1 MREELEPMFGE
12 WGAQILQFLITAA
25 IVIALLALAYWLVR
39 RYSLGGA
46 GRHSR
51 SKVPRLT
58 IVDAMPVD
66 GRRRLLL
73 VRRDNVEHLILVGG
87 PSDVVVEQ
95 SIVRQRR
102 PRPSEGEQPPT
113 QMASSFDA
121 APPNVAENPPV
132 AFQPPQLRAP
142 APPPEPVATPAQ
154 TAGMNGTQAAPE
166 RNFSFRRL
174 ATAASAAPAPSVIAH
189 RAAPAPEP
197 TPSAARYVDL
207 HRPTRIEAPLT
218 QTAPEPEADPLFPDL
233 PTSESDLGDAEP
245 ADALMNGA
253 GDSHHAPR
261 EPSPFA
267 KPLGSGE
274 DTAAKVSD
282 LEREMARL
290 LGEITQKRTS

>member
-1 MREELEPMFGE
+1 MREVLEPMFGE

-39 RYSLGGA
+39 RYSLGGT
-46 GRHSR
+46 GRHNR

-73 VRRDNVEHLILVGG
+73 VRRDNVEHLILIGG

-102 PRPSEGEQPPT
+102 PRPTEVEQPPT
-113 QMASSFDA
+113 QMAASFDSG
-121 APPNVAENPPV
+121 PPTVTEKPPV

-142 APPPEPVATPAQ
+142 SPPPEPTPAQ
-154 TAGMNGTQAAPE
+154 AASMNGAQAAAE
-166 RNFSFRRL
+166 RNFSFRR
-174 ATAASAAPAPSVIAH
+174 AASAASAAPAPAVLAH
-189 RAAPAPEP
+189 RAAPPPEP
-197 TPSAARYVDL
+197 PPSAARYVDL
-207 HRPTRIEAPLT
+207 HRPTRIEAPLA
-218 QTAPEPEADPLFPDL
+218 QAAPEPEADPLFPDL
-233 PTSESDLGDAEP
+233 PTAESALGDGET

-253 GDSHHAPR
+253 GDSHQAPR

-267 KPLGSGE
+267 KPLASGE

-290 LGEITQKRTS
+290 LGEITQKRPS